1 MQNPSNGQRAGF
13 SMPAFSSPGYG
24 KIADVAANIRNDWRN
39 RALSVGSGDVGK
51 LCRAA
56 AVAPR

>member
-1 MQNPSNGQRAGF
+1 
-13 SMPAFSSPGYG
+13 MPAFSSLGYG